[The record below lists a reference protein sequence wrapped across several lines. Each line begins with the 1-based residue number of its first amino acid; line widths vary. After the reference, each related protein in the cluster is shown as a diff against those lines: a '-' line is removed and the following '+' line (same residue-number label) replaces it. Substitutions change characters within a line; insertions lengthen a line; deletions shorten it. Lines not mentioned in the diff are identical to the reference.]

1 MHVVSRWTASDIR
14 GMDGWWMDGWMASV
28 EPDGRARPTQT
39 QSPRVR
45 VLERHQ
51 SRSQLELAT
60 GTEGGREGEW
70 DWCGRSGHH
79 EDRGQ
84 TSRSGETETE
94 GGRLRLRLGPPTS
107 SRPLALAAGSAQ
119 PQLSTV
125 SISFLSSPSFLL
137 AWLPWLPR
145 RPYMKCIYKEESQES
160 GESFSGRKAGRV
172 YRPAAVPTV
181 QFHHCCTLFK
191 MFSSS

>member
-1 MHVVSRWTASDIR
+1 MHVVSRRTASDIR
-14 GMDGWWMDGWMASV
+14 GWMDGGWTDGWRV
-28 EPDGRARPTQT
+28 WNRTVGPDRRRRKVRGSECWSAIRAGRSWSWQ
-39 QSPRVR
+39 
-45 VLERHQ
+45 LER
-51 SRSQLELAT
+51 R
-60 GTEGGREGEW
+60 EGGREGEW

-145 RPYMKCIYKEESQES
+145 RPYMKCIC
-160 GESFSGRKAGRV
+160 
-172 YRPAAVPTV
+172 VPGMGPKGLLGLRTGWLYMT
-181 QFHHCCTLFK
+181 CCGGMMGTPPI
-191 MFSSS
+191 